1 VNIKNGL
8 RRNTFKAT
16 EKALLVILRQSLA
29 PRREN
34 AAFERL
40 HKGFPELQQPQWQV
54 AEERAQ
60 LRQLTRRLKRIGKPR
75 HELDIPILQE
85 GGIPISLLHLVHQQ
99 NVESCGLPPYT
110 SAGFTRTSR
119 AESVSPQVASHQRTA
134 LEPINPV
141 AKTRAILRTAAR
153 ARTMT
158 TRAWKRTRTVT
169 TEAKERQQ
177 RSVSGNCVQSFGGV
191 LSPVTM
197 RTWTR
202 I

>member
-8 RRNTFKAT
+8 RRKHVQSHRKSAP
-16 EKALLVILRQSLA
+16 RQSLA

-85 GGIPISLLHLVHQQ
+85 GGILISLLHLVHQQ

-141 AKTRAILRTAAR
+141 AKTRAILRTAAI
-153 ARTMT
+153 AETNDDE
-158 TRAWKRTRTVT
+158 RTRTVT

-191 LSPVTM
+191 
-197 RTWTR
+197 
-202 I
+202 